1 MFLSQMVYILEWFTI
16 DQAVQIWIL
25 TKLLLDLFRG
35 LPTLLTWVAAQV
47 FGNQIIP
54 PFIGIQS
61 RCD

>member
-35 LPTLLTWVAAQV
+35 LPTLLTWIAAQV

-54 PFIGIQS
+54 PL
-61 RCD
+61 